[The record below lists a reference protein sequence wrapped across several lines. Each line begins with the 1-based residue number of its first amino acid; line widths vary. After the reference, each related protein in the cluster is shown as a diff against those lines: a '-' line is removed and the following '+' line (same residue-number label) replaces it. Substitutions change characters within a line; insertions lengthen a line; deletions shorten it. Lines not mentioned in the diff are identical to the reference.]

1 MVSPWR
7 CATPQVWAVAVTA
20 LLLQVFAASGGEL
33 PAPRIMGAGGVLRLR
48 GGKTT
53 RDPPG
58 APAQVAPRLG
68 GYHADKYW
76 QKRSRRK
83 ERAAQIADANRL
95 RKLTKRHGLEAA
107 QDRQATAPGAGE
119 VLYAAQGE
127 ALHKQQARQDDPF
140 MWLEQQLDLAESTGA
155 AIPSMQDALRRL
167 VPPTVGPEAEEPET
181 SDVGTSSSA
190 QADLGSEDKVRK
202 AGDEAGWGGFVE
214 GGNGRQNTRRGG
226 VDGMEWDSDEEEG
239 VSGRYQKQR
248 IATKNSERA
257 RQHEEE
263 VWDLRERKAA
273 RLPGKD
279 RKKKEKLL
287 KKLAEAEKLCDDGEW
302 SRMELKSLSEHVSS
316 ELKLMDEASETRVQ
330 KVREEREAAAVQRRL
345 KAAGLDTQTDPATA
359 EGVLQAHDR
368 YQQIDWEGLHDA
380 EDGKG
385 EGAAQTASA
394 RKKREKKRGL
404 GQTDDGRTSRDGESG
419 HGFRDGGSRVLD
431 DDGSGNTAIVKT
443 RTRGEQDEKSNRS
456 QAFEAAVIR
465 TSREQKRRRAD
476 SGRGGRADGDSEVPE
491 GKERRTEMSRR
502 EEARE
507 RPAPRPRKQ
516 ADSGN
521 GEIGRATAPLQ
532 TKQAAAPQ
540 GQGAEPTG
548 THSDRSKPAQ
558 LPLWRLQIE
567 ADEDVE
573 DGEEWPSEND
583 GLPRELPTLDVLSAA
598 YAEAQ
603 RRAQGQ
609 LRRREEITYADL
621 VSEMQEAADIQLLKP
636 SERLARQQEQ
646 LAAAAALSPAEEAAG
661 GEAAWLEREGGLD
674 MRAALAA
681 LRLHVRSDKAYARA
695 VETLLVYATNVL
707 LQPDAGAVRVVRSSN
722 ALFASRLGGYK
733 GGLRCMFALGFRPVT
748 CPGPAG
754 PSLDPLHDSYLAM
767 FEVPKDLAQMQV
779 TLQQAFNKV
788 AGSKGFSVIALREH
802 EARQVCQ
809 GDAPAK
815 LAFVQALVTSEA
827 ARATSRAPASASH
840 TPHNPGANKGLE
852 GGARVAL
859 CKAIVSAQVGPQHM
873 APAFSRDLCNTSAS
887 VAAGLDGGGRTLD
900 AYLKELFPEWARQLC
915 DPEASALLPE
925 AQDVGIGLELAIARP
940 DLLHPDRREVRADEK
955 EGGREGG
962 REGERERE

>member
-1 MVSPWR
+1 M
-7 CATPQVWAVAVTA
+7 AFET
-20 LLLQVFAASGGEL
+20 GG
-33 PAPRIMGAGGVLRLR
+33 GG
-48 GGKTT
+48 
-53 RDPPG
+53 
-58 APAQVAPRLG
+58 
-68 GYHADKYW
+68 
-76 QKRSRRK
+76 
-83 ERAAQIADANRL
+83 
-95 RKLTKRHGLEAA
+95 
-107 QDRQATAPGAGE
+107 
-119 VLYAAQGE
+119 
-127 ALHKQQARQDDPF
+127 
-140 MWLEQQLDLAESTGA
+140 
-155 AIPSMQDALRRL
+155 
-167 VPPTVGPEAEEPET
+167 
-181 SDVGTSSSA
+181 
-190 QADLGSEDKVRK
+190 
-202 AGDEAGWGGFVE
+202 
-214 GGNGRQNTRRGG
+214 
-226 VDGMEWDSDEEEG
+226 
-239 VSGRYQKQR
+239 
-248 IATKNSERA
+248 
-257 RQHEEE
+257 
-263 VWDLRERKAA
+263 
-273 RLPGKD
+273 
-279 RKKKEKLL
+279 
-287 KKLAEAEKLCDDGEW
+287 
-302 SRMELKSLSEHVSS
+302 
-316 ELKLMDEASETRVQ
+316 
-330 KVREEREAAAVQRRL
+330 
-345 KAAGLDTQTDPATA
+345 
-359 EGVLQAHDR
+359 
-368 YQQIDWEGLHDA
+368 
-380 EDGKG
+380 
-385 EGAAQTASA
+385 
-394 RKKREKKRGL
+394 
-404 GQTDDGRTSRDGESG
+404 
-419 HGFRDGGSRVLD
+419 VLD
-431 DDGSGNTAIVKT
+431 DDRSGNTARVKT
-443 RTRGEQDEKSNRS
+443 RTRREQDGKSNRS
-456 QAFEAAVIR
+456 QAFEAAVLR

-491 GKERRTEMSRR
+491 GKERRTEVSRR
-502 EEARE
+502 EGTWE
-507 RPAPRPRKQ
+507 RLAPRPRQQ
-516 ADSGN
+516 ADSGDW
-521 GEIGRATAPLQ
+521 EIGRAPAPLQ
-532 TKQAAAPQ
+532 TKQAAEPQ

-548 THSDRSKPAQ
+548 THSGRSKPAQ
-558 LPLWRLQIE
+558 PLWGLQME
-567 ADEDVE
+567 ADEDDE
-573 DGEEWPSEND
+573 EGEEWPSEND

-621 VSEMQEAADIQLLKP
+621 VSEMQEAADLQFLKP
-636 SERLARQQEQ
+636 AERLARQQEQ

-661 GEAAWLEREGGLD
+661 GEAAWIEREGGLD

-840 TPHNPGANKGLE
+840 TPHSPGANKGLE
-852 GGARVAL
+852 GGARAAL

-887 VAAGLDGGGRTLD
+887 VAAGQGVGGRTLD

-940 DLLHPDRREVRADEK
+940 DLLHPDRREVRAAE
-955 EGGREGG
+955 
-962 REGERERE
+962 